1 MAAGVFAALC
11 RKADANGDGERA
23 IAAAERLAALEPTR
37 EDRQRTALELLAR
50 HKGRESALSRV
61 KLFADLLRNDLGVS
75 PEPATRALIDAI
87 KRGDFEQDSPNRE
100 QAPAQGVVKLV
111 PLPEPMPRSLP
122 VPETAPLIPVPISQQ
137 FWRRQPLAAAGA
149 IDRHDRDAGAGKR
162 TEIAAAG

>member
-1 MAAGVFAALC
+1 M
-11 RKADANGDGERA
+11 R
-23 IAAAERLAALEPTR
+23 R
-37 EDRQRTALELLAR
+37 EAV
-50 HKGRESALSRV
+50 LSLV
-61 KLFADLLRNDLGVS
+61 KLFTDLLRNDLGVP

-149 IDRHDRDAGAGKR
+149 IDRH
-162 TEIAAAG
+162 